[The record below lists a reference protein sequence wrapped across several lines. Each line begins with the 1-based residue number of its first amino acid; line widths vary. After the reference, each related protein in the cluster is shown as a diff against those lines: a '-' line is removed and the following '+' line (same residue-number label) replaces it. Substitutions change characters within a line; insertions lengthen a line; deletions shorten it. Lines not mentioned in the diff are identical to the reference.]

1 MPAGVGRH
9 AASPTLRVAGVD
21 ITSLYADGMSL
32 YESRGGSPTEYL
44 DESGLFLGMLGGL
57 LGATD
62 TLEPYLDYNDE
73 VIDTGSSYTSYLS
86 NVFGAYALNQMA
98 DIH

>member
-1 MPAGVGRH
+1 
-9 AASPTLRVAGVD
+9 
-21 ITSLYADGMSL
+21 MSL